1 MEMEKFTQ
9 AEKTVYRI
17 RSLDNTIR
25 SLEELVSGDTSA
37 YGMQI
42 TPPTEFRSVVT
53 VEHCGLLPEFLR
65 MILEKRKEE
74 RAELEKELAD
84 I

>member
-9 AEKTVYRI
+9 AEKTVCKI

-25 SLEELVSGDTSA
+25 SLEELVGGDTSA

-42 TPPTEFRSVVT
+42 TSPTEFRSVVT